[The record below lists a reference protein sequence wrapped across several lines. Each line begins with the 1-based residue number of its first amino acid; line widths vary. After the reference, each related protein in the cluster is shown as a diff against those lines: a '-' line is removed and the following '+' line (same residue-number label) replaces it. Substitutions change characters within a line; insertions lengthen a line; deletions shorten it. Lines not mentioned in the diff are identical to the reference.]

1 MRTLT
6 ISRVDPSTTPE
17 AELGPLLAALHASR
31 VASGPVDKPHEP
43 PETLG
48 GFRAQVLAPWSG
60 NPVRLLFAGWSDEP
74 EGHAIVELPVVD
86 NRHLGRVELHVDASC
101 RRRGVGRSLLAVAVE

>member
-6 ISRVDPSTTPE
+6 VSRVDPNTTPE
-17 AELGPLLAALHASR
+17 AELEPLLVALHASR
-31 VASGPVDKPHEP
+31 AASGPIDKPHEP

-60 NPVRLLFAGWSDEP
+60 NPVLLLVAGRPERP
-74 EGHAIVELPVVD
+74 EGHAIVQLPVVD
-86 NRHLGRVELHVDASC
+86 NRHLGLVELHVDASC
-101 RRRGVGRSLLAVAVE
+101 R